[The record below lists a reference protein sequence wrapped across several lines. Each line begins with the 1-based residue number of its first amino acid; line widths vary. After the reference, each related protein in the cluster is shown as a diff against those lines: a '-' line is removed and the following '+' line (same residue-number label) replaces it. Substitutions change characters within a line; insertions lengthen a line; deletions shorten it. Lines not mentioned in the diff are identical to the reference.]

1 MKVKVKPLSRVRLL
15 ATPWTTAAQF
25 HANQHNFME
34 NNSKALT
41 KFLNHQYLLLYL
53 YNDINTSSYIPENIL
68 KINQGN
74 ICEHLP
80 DINTSTY
87 IPENILKINQ
97 GYVCEHKGFLMNLK
111 EKFGNEN

>member
-1 MKVKVKPLSRVRLL
+1 MISPLIIHWWWVNPL
-15 ATPWTTAAQF
+15 AVWLISLSCAQF
-25 HANQHNFME
+25 HANQHNFIE
-34 NNSKALT
+34 SNSKALT
-41 KFLNHQYLLLYL
+41 KFLNHQYLLIYL
-53 YNDINTSSYIPENIL
+53 YN
-68 KINQGN
+68 
-74 ICEHLP
+74 

>member
-1 MKVKVKPLSRVRLL
+1 MKVKVKPLSRVQLL

-53 YNDINTSSYIPENIL
+53 YNDINTSSYIPENIKL
-68 KINQGN
+68 
-74 ICEHLP
+74 LV
-80 DINTSTY
+80 
-87 IPENILKINQ
+87 ENI
-97 GYVCEHKGFLMNLK
+97 GE
-111 EKFGNEN
+111 GNGNPLQYSCLENPMDGRAW